1 MASLVAVVNNLP
13 AMQEI
18 QARFL
23 GWEDPLK
30 KEMATYSSILAW
42 EIPGTEKPGRLQ
54 EVNTTERLKS
64 TNRCIT
70 LQQGTPWVS
79 LLLSLVHF
87 KQCDRGMAWK
97 TRDFQSFCLFVF
109 PGLSHSIFMN
119 EYPTFC
125 LSLQASV
132 PQGLHTISLCSLPTN
147 HRRDIYTHKHLC
159 CSGNIRY
166 FSISALV
173 HAVLFL

>member
-1 MASLVAVVNNLP
+1 MKAGNLSQEATRELLVL
-13 AMQEI
+13 
-18 QARFL
+18 
-23 GWEDPLK
+23 
-30 KEMATYSSILAW
+30 
-42 EIPGTEKPGRLQ
+42 
-54 EVNTTERLKS
+54 
-64 TNRCIT
+64 IT
-70 LQQGTPWVS
+70 LLWKRGFLFKLSRSGVREQGTPWVS

-87 KQCDRGMAWK
+87 KQCDRGMARK

-132 PQGLHTISLCSLPTN
+132 PQGLHTISLCLLPTN

-166 FSISALV
+166 FSISAFV